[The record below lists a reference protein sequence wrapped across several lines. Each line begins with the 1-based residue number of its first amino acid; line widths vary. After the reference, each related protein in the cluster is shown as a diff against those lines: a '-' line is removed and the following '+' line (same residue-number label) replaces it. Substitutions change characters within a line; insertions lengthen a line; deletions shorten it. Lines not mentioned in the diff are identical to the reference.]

1 MPSRLSSRC
10 FYVSFLQDEIELPW
24 HSALTRCSE
33 IDPDSSLIS
42 IRNENE
48 QFEIQGTLSLA
59 IAVITTAEV
68 KEVVVVFC

>member
-1 MPSRLSSRC
+1 MPSRISPRC

-48 QFEIQGTLSLA
+48 QNEIQGTL
-59 IAVITTAEV
+59 IIGMAVITAAEV
-68 KEVVVVFC
+68 